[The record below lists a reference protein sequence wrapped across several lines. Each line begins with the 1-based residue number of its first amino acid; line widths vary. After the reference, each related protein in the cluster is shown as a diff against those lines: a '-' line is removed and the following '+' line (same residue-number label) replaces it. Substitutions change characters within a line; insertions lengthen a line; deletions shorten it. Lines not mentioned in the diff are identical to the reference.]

1 MNEEISAQLKSLN
14 DTLLRIADALAGVRD
29 PAVFDGYRAFRTC
42 ARAGYLRVEGI
53 AEPDPVT
60 LRELRGI
67 DVIIEKLR
75 ENTAQFLNG
84 YPCNNVLIYGPR
96 GTGKS
101 SAVKALLNEYG
112 DGGLRIIEMPRDML
126 VHLTELAGI
135 IRPRQEKFIVFCDDL
150 AFDEEEGTYRQL
162 KAILEGGLERRPG
175 NMLIYA
181 TSNRRHLMP
190 ERKADNVA
198 ELRNG
203 ELHPAETMEEKLSLS
218 DRFGL
223 RLGLYHFDRD
233 TYLDIVRHYAALRG
247 IAYDQ
252 DDLEGGAMRW
262 ALAHGNYSGRTARQF
277 IDDYEGRHAKK
288 P

>member
-1 MNEEISAQLKSLN
+1 
-14 DTLLRIADALAGVRD
+14 
-29 PAVFDGYRAFRTC
+29 
-42 ARAGYLRVEGI
+42 
-53 AEPDPVT
+53 
-60 LRELRGI
+60 
-67 DVIIEKLR
+67 
-75 ENTAQFLNG
+75 
-84 YPCNNVLIYGPR
+84 
-96 GTGKS
+96 
-101 SAVKALLNEYG
+101 
-112 DGGLRIIEMPRDML
+112 
-126 VHLTELAGI
+126 
-135 IRPRQEKFIVFCDDL
+135 
-150 AFDEEEGTYRQL
+150 L
-162 KAILEGGLERRPG
+162 KAILEGGLERRPA

-247 IAYDQ
+247 IAYDK

-262 ALAHGNYSGRTARQF
+262 ALSHGNYSGRTARQF